1 MKTIEFYALLD
12 NANTVEDLMQLRSN
26 TNCTRFVKMCK
37 EKVREIATLED
48 YKFRIISTSYLKCFT
63 PQTLSGKH
71 FEFKVPERCRIFK
84 GTSVNGY
91 VLEKTNKGRSAVIVY
106 KENQ

>member
-26 TNCTRFVKMCK
+26 TNCTRFVKMCN
-37 EKVREIATLED
+37 EKVIDRAYQEG
-48 YKFRIISTSYLKCFT
+48 YKLHVISTSYLKQFT
-63 PQTLSGKH
+63 PSTGAGQH

-84 GTSVNGY
+84 GANVNGY
-91 VLEKTNKGRSAVIVY
+91 VLEKLNGGRSAVIVY
-106 KENQ
+106 KEN

>member
-1 MKTIEFYALLD
+1 MKTIEFLSYLD

-26 TNCTRFVKMCK
+26 TNCPRYIKMCK
-37 EKVREIATLED
+37 KKVRDLAYQEG
-48 YKFRIISTSYLKCFT
+48 YKIRVISTSYFKQFT
-63 PQTLSGKH
+63 PFTLAGEY

-106 KENQ
+106 KEN

>member
-1 MKTIEFYALLD
+1 MKTIEFLSYLD
-12 NANTVEDLMQLRSN
+12 NTETVEALMQLRSN

-48 YKFRIISTSYLKCFT
+48 YKFRVISTSYLKQFT
-63 PQTLSGKH
+63 PSTGAGQH
-71 FEFKVPERCRIFK
+71 FEFKVPGRCRIFK

-106 KENQ
+106 KEN